1 MTFSIVARDP
11 VTGDLGVAVASRFL
25 AAGSVV
31 PWARAEVGAI
41 ATQALGNVTY
51 GPVGLAS
58 LEAGSDAATTLQR
71 LVSADRLA
79 HHRQVGIV
87 DRHGG
92 AATWTGHACNAWAAG
107 RTTDGVAAQGNIL
120 TGPSVV
126 DALID
131 TYRAAAG
138 RFSDRLTA
146 ALLAADRAGGDSRG
160 RQSAALLIVRAGGGY
175 LGADDRWLDLRVDDH
190 PDPVV
195 ELTRLTA
202 IHRLLWERPLVE
214 DLLPIDAALA
224 AELQQLLHALGVAAD
239 PLVLDDA
246 ELLAELGLAEQV
258 GTPRPLPDSWSPA
271 WQARLDGWMGNENLE
286 MRAAASGWIDF
297 EVLALLRKAA
307 AGPGAIRVGRATE

>member
-11 VTGDLGVAVASRFL
+11 ASGDLGVAVASRFL
-25 AAGSVV
+25 ASGSVV
-31 PWARAEVGAI
+31 PWARADVGAI

-51 GPVGLAS
+51 GPVGLAL

-71 LVSADRLA
+71 LVTADRLA

-87 DRHGG
+87 DRNGG
-92 AATWTGHACNAWAAG
+92 AATWTGHACNAWAGG

-120 TGPSVV
+120 TGPAVV
-126 DALID
+126 DALVE
-131 TYRAAAG
+131 TYLATAG
-138 RFSDRLTA
+138 RFTDRLTS

-160 RQSAALLIVRAGGGY
+160 RQSAALLIVRTGGGY

-224 AELQQLLHALGVAAD
+224 AELQQLLDALGVAAD
-239 PLVLDDA
+239 PLVIDDT

-258 GTPRPLPDSWSPA
+258 GTPRPLPDSWTPA
-271 WQARLDGWMGNENLE
+271 WQARLDGWMGNQNLE
-286 MRAAASGWIDF
+286 MRAAASGWLDPEI
-297 EVLALLRKAA
+297 VTLLRQS
-307 AGPGAIRVGRATE
+307 ATSEG